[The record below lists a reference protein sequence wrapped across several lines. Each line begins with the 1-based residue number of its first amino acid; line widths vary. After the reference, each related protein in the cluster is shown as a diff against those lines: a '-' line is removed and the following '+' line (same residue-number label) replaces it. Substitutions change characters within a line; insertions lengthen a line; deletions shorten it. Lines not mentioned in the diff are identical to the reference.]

1 MLEYRSGALQV
12 LRVPVITIIISI
24 ISSCTKAKKM
34 VWCFS
39 TSLQRL
45 PRNSGH
51 RLDVAVVALRWV
63 YVATSDNNN
72 ALTTEPD
79 VKQFVKIYLQLW
91 IITSTHVE
99 IRLSSCCNQIQLNSG
114 SVVAGIQRVNKPFE
128 HCNVVGIDSV
138 FTLKRRNELKVDA
151 RRPHYVHL
159 QPTQTAWLDQ
169 DDYVLSS
176 CYSHSLT
183 AHHTSQPQCMPSQ
196 FSSAAQLAARLDD
209 HDMQGASSCRHS
221 LEFSWQKFWPAVSS
235 LIVDTTVHV
244 LH

>member
-1 MLEYRSGALQV
+1 M
-12 LRVPVITIIISI
+12 
-24 ISSCTKAKKM
+24 
-34 VWCFS
+34 
-39 TSLQRL
+39 
-45 PRNSGH
+45 
-51 RLDVAVVALRWV
+51 
-63 YVATSDNNN
+63 
-72 ALTTEPD
+72 
-79 VKQFVKIYLQLW
+79 
-91 IITSTHVE
+91 
-99 IRLSSCCNQIQLNSG
+99 
-114 SVVAGIQRVNKPFE
+114 
-128 HCNVVGIDSV
+128 GIDSV

-159 QPTQTAWLDQ
+159 QPTQTARLYDQ

-235 LIVDTTVHV
+235 LIVDTTVHTMPLWLFLAPLRLFSEFGAVYKYPDLLTYLHV